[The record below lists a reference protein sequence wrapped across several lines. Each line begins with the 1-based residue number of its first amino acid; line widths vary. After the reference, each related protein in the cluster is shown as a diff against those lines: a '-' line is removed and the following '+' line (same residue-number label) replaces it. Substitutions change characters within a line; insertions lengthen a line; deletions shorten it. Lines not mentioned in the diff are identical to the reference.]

1 MLLDKKATL
10 LIKNIGQLVT
20 MSGAVPRLGP
30 QMKELG
36 LIENGGIA
44 VTGEEI
50 LAVGPTDDIEG
61 RAQLAEGCRVIDAD
75 GMVATPGFVDPHT
88 HPVFSMTRE
97 KEFEMRILGKSY
109 MEIAEAGGGI
119 RASVRDLRSTPVDL
133 LKQRTA
139 RRLDRL
145 LAHGITTIEA
155 KSGYGLST
163 ESEIKQLEII
173 RDLNQTHP
181 IDLVPTFLGAHE
193 VPDEY
198 RDNREAYIGLVI
210 NEMLPKVVSEKLA
223 EFSDIFCEEG
233 VFSIDDSRRI
243 QQAAKDAGLG
253 LKFHADELKSTGGA
267 ELAASMGAVSADHLV
282 YTSDS
287 GLRAMAESGTV
298 AVLLPGTTFSLAGS
312 KYAPARKMIEAGVA
326 VALSTDCNP
335 GSSHTESMPMII
347 SLAALQMKLTA
358 AEAISA
364 VTVNSACAIKRQDR
378 IGRLQVGC
386 LADLVLWEIDDYREL
401 PYHYGVNLAQL
412 VIKRG
417 KVVCGP
423 AVEWNARKT
432 QGLKG

>member
-1 MLLDKKATL
+1 MVAQKKATL
-10 LIKNIGQLVT
+10 LIKNIGQLIT
-20 MSGAVPRLGP
+20 MVGPVPRLGP

-36 LIENGGIA
+36 LIENGGVA
-44 VTGEEI
+44 VTGDDI
-50 LAVGPTDDIEG
+50 LAVGPSDEIEG

-97 KEFEMRILGKSY
+97 KEFEMRILGKGY

-119 RASVRDLRSTPVDL
+119 RASVRDLRNTPVDL
-133 LKQRTA
+133 LKQRTT

-198 RDNREAYIGLVI
+198 RDRREAYIELVI
-210 NEMLPKVVSEKLA
+210 NEMLPKVVSEGLA

-233 VFSIDDSRRI
+233 VFNIEDSRRI
-243 QQAAKDAGLG
+243 QQAAKDSGLG

-267 ELAASMGAVSADHLV
+267 GLAASMGAVSADHLV
-282 YTSDS
+282 HISEADI
-287 GLRAMAESGTV
+287 RAMAESGTV

-312 KYAPARKMIEAGVA
+312 KYAPARKMIKAGVA

-335 GSSHTESMPMII
+335 GSSHTESMPLII
-347 SLAALQMKLTA
+347 SLAALQMKMTA

-364 VTVNSACAIKRQDR
+364 VTVNAACAIKRQDR

-386 LADLVLWEIDDYREL
+386 LADLVLWEINDYREL
-401 PYHYGVNLAQL
+401 PYHYGVNLAHL

-417 KVVCGP
+417 KVAGGP
-423 AVEWNARKT
+423 AGEGNVRKT